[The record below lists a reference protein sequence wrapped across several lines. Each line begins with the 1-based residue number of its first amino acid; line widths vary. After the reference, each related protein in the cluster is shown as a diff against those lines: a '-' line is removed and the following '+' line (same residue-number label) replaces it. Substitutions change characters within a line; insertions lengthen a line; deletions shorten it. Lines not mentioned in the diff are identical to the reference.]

1 MRKKAVIALGGNA
14 LIKENQ
20 EGTIYEQFANTRE
33 VCKSIVKII
42 KEGWENQEILV
53 NRSLYDFID

>member
-14 LIKENQ
+14 LIKDNQ

-33 VCKSIVKII
+33 VCKSIVDII
-42 KEGWENQEILV
+42 KFAILKKEKAIK
-53 NRSLYDFID
+53 FK